1 MSKAFASQADMAD
14 KKITFEQLSA
24 HCWAYTAEGDPNSGV
39 IIGEKYI
46 LVSDATAT
54 PAMARDLIAKIR
66 TVSDKPIKYVLLTH
80 YHAVRVLGA
89 SAYFAEGASEI
100 IASQGTYELIVERGA
115 QDMKSE
121 MERFPRLFRG
131 ADSIP
136 GLTWPT
142 LVIGGGDPFKG
153 ELPGKLT
160 VDLGGVKVQIWS
172 PGAGHT
178 RGDTIAWV
186 EEEKVLFSGDLV
198 EYEAGVYTGD
208 AQLEEWPATLE
219 ALRALGAEAIVPGR
233 GEAMK
238 GAADVNKA
246 LDYTKRWVTT
256 LDPTE
261 HQFVTAVVCL
271 GLFTAAR
278 ISEQVRSGI
287 GSLPRGQ
294 RFAGMALGLT
304 TPQVYRYVILPM
316 AFRIIIPPLTSES
329 MNIVKNSSVAF
340 AVSIPELTLFAMQAQ
355 EETSRGVEV
364 YLAVTVL
371 YVITAFAINRVMAFL
386 EKRSRVPGMVASTGS
401 GGH

>member
-1 MSKAFASQADMAD
+1 MTKAFASQADLED

-39 IIGEKYI
+39 IIGDNYI

-160 VDLGGVKVQIWS
+160 IDLGGVKVQIWS

-186 EEEKVLFSGDLV
+186 ADEKVLFSGDLV
-198 EYEAGVYTGD
+198 EFEAGVYTGD

-246 LDYTKRWVTT
+246 LDYTKRWV
-256 LDPTE
+256 E
-261 HQFVTAVVCL
+261 
-271 GLFTAAR
+271 
-278 ISEQVRSGI
+278 
-287 GSLPRGQ
+287 
-294 RFAGMALGLT
+294 
-304 TPQVYRYVILPM
+304 
-316 AFRIIIPPLTSES
+316 
-329 MNIVKNSSVAF
+329 
-340 AVSIPELTLFAMQAQ
+340 TLFAAGKEAAAAGMDLKAAMAHTRKSMDPVFGHVFIY
-355 EETSRGVEV
+355 EHCLPFDVSRAFDEASG
-364 YLAVTVL
+364 
-371 YVITAFAINRVMAFL
+371 IKNPRIWTAERDKAMWAAL
-386 EKRSRVPGMVASTGS
+386 QT
-401 GGH
+401 